1 MVGLFTKYVYISIMF
16 IVAFV
21 AMFNYITAPIG
32 FGLVFGVQTIY
43 TLVTLFEVAKDTARH
58 LKSISITFPK
68 TPLSDV
74 NEVSIPLYWV
84 LCPGVI
90 MQFVASLL
98 TVISSDFLKKKYNA
112 IQLARNARWNL
123 DIYKWMYVGATV
135 SLLGLTY
142 SYTSDFENAITTAK
156 FSGTYKT
163 LLLVYFVFSIILP
176 VLNVLN
182 ANQLSKIVV
191 STTDG

>member
-68 TPLSDV
+68 TPLSDI

-135 SLLGLTY
+135 ALLGLTY

-163 LLLVYFVFSIILP
+163 LLLIYLVLSIILP

-182 ANQLSKIVV
+182 ANQLSKIIV